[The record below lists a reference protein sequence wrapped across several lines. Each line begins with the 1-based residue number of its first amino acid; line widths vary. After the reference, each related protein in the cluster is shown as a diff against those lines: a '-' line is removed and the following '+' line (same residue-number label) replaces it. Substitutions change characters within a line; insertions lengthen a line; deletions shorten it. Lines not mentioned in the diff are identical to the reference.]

1 MKQRIKQAVA
11 NVDQGIRKPRSI
23 GLMVR
28 KSLVGIWQ
36 ARGGGL
42 YGLGYVIT
50 FVANEVPRVISSFSE
65 IIESAE
71 SVLGAV
77 LEWLLRF
84 GADTFESM
92 LYAFIWPVFV
102 LQSLG
107 GWGIALLV
115 GAFIVFEKLLRP
127 LVEAA
132 VPELRAAK
140 PEESAAPEES
150 KG

>member
-1 MKQRIKQAVA
+1 M
-11 NVDQGIRKPRSI
+11 
-23 GLMVR
+23 
-28 KSLVGIWQ
+28 
-36 ARGGGL
+36 

-140 PEESAAPEES
+140 PEESAAPEDS